1 MRALI
6 LGTSNGI
13 IQQGYPKAIK
23 ESPFFDVVENISLG
37 ASSSLFFAYRLD
49 GLNLKE
55 YDVLIIESAVNDAAS
70 IRANSFRV
78 KMLHNC
84 YEHLFAI
91 AKNFQIK
98 VISIGIPGKTLDAH
112 TFDVFDELTQIHD
125 KFGIPFWNGLDS
137 FLDYCANERDVY
149 NSLFKDAA
157 HPEYDFIYS
166 QIADYLKCIELDD
179 SFIPRI
185 GTMHFEYYDIQ
196 RVLNNLDDI
205 NFDLVDYKNSLV
217 DVTILN
223 ISSFQKAELS
233 LPHGSKLVGIVL
245 NSSGTSCCLQFVG
258 KNKVRKKLNFAYD
271 PLDTKI
277 IVTPLVNACHVND
290 SKIDFF
296 ATDAIEDAERSY
308 FANSAADL
316 EGKLSIVGL
325 IVETSSKI

>member
-13 IQQGYPKAIK
+13 IQQGYPKAVK
-23 ESPFFDVVENISLG
+23 ESPFFDVVDNVSLG

-49 GLNLKE
+49 GVNLKE

-70 IRANSFRV
+70 IRANSFRL
-78 KMLHNC
+78 KMLQDC
-84 YEHLFAI
+84 YEHLFAK
-91 AKNFQIK
+91 AKEFQIK
-98 VISIGIPGKTLDAH
+98 VISLGIPGRTLDAH
-112 TFDVFDELTQIHD
+112 TFDVFDELTQIHE
-125 KFGIPFWNGLDS
+125 KFEIPFWNGLDC
-137 FLDYCANERDVY
+137 FLNYCSHERDVY

-166 QIADYLKCIELDD
+166 QIIDYLKDIELDD
-179 SFIPRI
+179 SFIPS
-185 GTMHFEYYDIQ
+185 TSNTHFEYYEIQ

-233 LPHGSKLVGIVL
+233 LPQGSKLVGLVL

-277 IVTPLVNACHVND
+277 IVTPLVHACSVND
-290 SKIDFF
+290 TKIEFF
-296 ATDAIEDAERSY
+296 ATDTIEDAERSY
-308 FANSAADL
+308 FANSASDL

-325 IVETSSKI
+325 IVEKHSKI